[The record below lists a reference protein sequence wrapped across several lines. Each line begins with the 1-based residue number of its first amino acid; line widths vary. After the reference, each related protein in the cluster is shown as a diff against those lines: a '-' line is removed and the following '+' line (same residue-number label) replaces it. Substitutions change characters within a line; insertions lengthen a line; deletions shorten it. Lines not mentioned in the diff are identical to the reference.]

1 MAGNTISST
10 SRLEYNLPRVYGFA
24 QMTESPGKQHLTK
37 RYMWLVI
44 AAGAAIF
51 AYACYTLPYQQLDFR
66 FLLLF
71 SLTVAISS
79 GIGIRVPRV
88 NTTITVADSF
98 VFLTLLLYGP
108 EAAVIV
114 AASDGLS
121 SGLRISKRLITVLF
135 NAGATTLAVFLTGA
149 IVRTLFGSPIDI
161 STLPHSLVVILLCVA
176 ALVQYLSHT
185 WLVAICLAC
194 KSDRPLWQTWATH
207 YLWSS
212 LTYFVGAFV
221 AGGIIKLQTSISF
234 YAVLAPLPVISIIY
248 FTYEK
253 YLEDIRATAA
263 QAERAERERA
273 EAEHARAEA
282 ERLRAEQAE
291 LHVEELNRYVEKLER
306 TSRELQESREHFRHA
321 AFHDALTGLP
331 NRTLFTDHLRV
342 AVGRARQND
351 QYLFCVL
358 FLDLDRFKNINDS
371 LGHPCGDELLMLV
384 ARRLEACI
392 RQTDMVARF
401 GGDEFAILLDGM
413 EDPSD
418 AISVAKKVQQAIS
431 APFKLH
437 NHQAVT
443 TASIGVA
450 LGTNN
455 YSEAEDVIRDADTAM
470 YRAKEHGKA
479 CYEIFDTAMHTRAV
493 TLLRL
498 ESDFRR
504 ALENQELCVY
514 YQPIVAIESG
524 ELHGFE
530 ALVRWEHPERGII
543 LPSDFI
549 PLAEE
554 TGLIVPL
561 GLSVLREACNQL
573 RSWQQRSVLNRYLIM
588 SVNLS
593 GKQLMQPNLTEKI
606 EEVLRESQL
615 DPWRLKLEIT
625 ETVVMENSELAAITL
640 TKLRGL
646 GVRLSIDD
654 FGTGYSSLSYLNRFP
669 VDTLKI
675 DRSFVARMSQADE
688 NLQIVKTIVTL
699 AGNLG
704 MEVVAEGVETEDQL
718 SQLKA
723 LKCQYAQGF
732 LFAEPLDVDEAEL
745 FIQHSAQ
752 AMDTN
757 VTSLVSAEF
766 AM

>member
-1 MAGNTISST
+1 MI
-10 SRLEYNLPRVYGFA
+10 
-24 QMTESPGKQHLTK
+24 ESVGKQSLTK
-37 RYMWLVI
+37 RYMWLMV

-51 AYACYTLPYQQLDFR
+51 SYSCYTLPYQQLDFR

-71 SLTVAISS
+71 SLTLGISS

-88 NTTITVADSF
+88 NTTITVADTF

-114 AASDGLS
+114 AAADGLS
-121 SGLRISKRLITVLF
+121 SGLRISKRLITILF
-135 NAGATTLAVFLTGA
+135 NAAATTIAVFITGA
-149 IVRTLFGSPIDI
+149 IARILFGSPIHLATQPYSVI
-161 STLPHSLVVILLCVA
+161 VVILCVV

-185 WLVAICLAC
+185 SLVAICHAY
-194 KSDRPLWQTWATH
+194 KSNRPVWQTWTTH

-212 LTYFVGAFV
+212 LTYFVGAFLAV
-221 AGGIIKLQTSISF
+221 GIIKLEGTISF
-234 YAVLAPLPVISIIY
+234 YAVLAPLPIISIIY

-253 YLEDIRATAA
+253 YLEDIRTTAA

-291 LHVEELNRYVEKLER
+291 LHVEELNRYVERLER

-331 NRTLFTDHLRV
+331 NRSLFTDHLRV
-342 AVGRARQND
+342 ALERTRQSD
-351 QYLFCVL
+351 EYLFCVL

-371 LGHPCGDELLMLV
+371 LGHPCGDELLILV

-413 EDPSD
+413 QDPSD
-418 AISVAKKVQQAIS
+418 AMTVAEKVQQAIS

-437 NHQAVT
+437 NHEAVT

-450 LGTNN
+450 LGANN
-455 YSEAEDVIRDADTAM
+455 YAEAEDVIRDADTAM

-479 CYEIFDTAMHTRAV
+479 RYEIFDTAMHTRAV

-514 YQPIVAIESG
+514 YQPIVSIESG

-530 ALVRWEHPERGII
+530 ALVRWHHPERGIV

-573 RSWQQRSVLNRYLIM
+573 WKWQQHSVLNRYLIM

-593 GKQLMQPNLTEKI
+593 GKQLMQIDLTEKV
-606 EEVLRESQL
+606 EEVLRESHL
-615 DPWRLKLEIT
+615 DPWHLKLEIT
-625 ETVVMENSELAAITL
+625 ESVVMEEPELAAITL
-640 TKLRGL
+640 AKLRGL

-675 DRSFVARMSQADE
+675 DRSFVTTMSEADE

-704 MEVVAEGVETEDQL
+704 MEVIAEGVETEEQL
-718 SQLKA
+718 NQLKL
-723 LKCQYAQGF
+723 LKCQYAQGY
-732 LFAEPLDVDEAEL
+732 LFSEPLDVMEADM
-745 FIQHSAQ
+745 FIRNAAQ
-752 AMDTN
+752 GVHAN
-757 VTSLVSAEF
+757 VTALMSAEF

>member
-1 MAGNTISST
+1 M
-10 SRLEYNLPRVYGFA
+10 
-24 QMTESPGKQHLTK
+24 GKQRFIN
-37 RYMWLVI
+37 RYMWLVVV
-44 AAGAAIF
+44 AGTAIF
-51 AYACYTLPYQQLDFR
+51 FHSLCTLPFARLDFR
-66 FLLLF
+66 FCLLF
-71 SLTVAISS
+71 LLTVVISS
-79 GIGIRVPRV
+79 RIAIKVPRV

-114 AASDGLS
+114 AAADGLS
-121 SGLRISKRLITVLF
+121 AGRHLSKRWVTVLF
-135 NAGATTLAVFLTGA
+135 NAAAAGSAAFITGA
-149 IVRTLFGSPIDI
+149 IARFLFGVDFHVDTQSL
-161 STLPHSLVVILLCVA
+161 STSLVLLSTVA
-176 ALVQYLSHT
+176 FSQYLVHT
-185 WLVAICLAC
+185 WLVAICMAC
-194 KSDRPLWQTWATH
+194 KSDRPLWQTWSKH

-212 LTYFVGAFV
+212 LTYFIGAFV
-221 AGGIIKLQTSISF
+221 AGGILKLETTVSF
-234 YAVLAPLPVISIIY
+234 YAVLAPLPLISIIY

-291 LHVEELNRYVEKLER
+291 RHVEELNRYVEKLES
-306 TSRELQESREHFRHA
+306 TGRELEESREHFRHA

-331 NRTLFTDHLRV
+331 NRSLFTDHLRV
-342 AVGRARQND
+342 ALRRAQQNEK
-351 QYLFCVL
+351 YLFGVL

-371 LGHPCGDELLMLV
+371 LGHPCGDELLKLV

-401 GGDEFAILLDGM
+401 GGDEFAILLDAIQ
-413 EDPSD
+413 DASD
-418 AISVAKKVQQAIS
+418 AVRVAEKVQQAIS
-431 APFKLH
+431 APFKLVSH
-437 NHQAVT
+437 EAIT

-450 LGTNN
+450 LSTSGYT
-455 YSEAEDVIRDADTAM
+455 EAEDIIRDADTAM
-470 YRAKEHGKA
+470 YRAKDRGKA
-479 CYEIFDTAMHTRAV
+479 RCEIFDTAMHTRAV

-498 ESDFRR
+498 ESDLRR
-504 ALENQELCVY
+504 ALEKDELCVY
-514 YQPIVAIESG
+514 YQPIVSLASG

-530 ALVRWEHPERGII
+530 ALVRWQHPERGIVS
-543 LPSDFI
+543 PDDFV

-554 TGLIVPL
+554 TGLILPI
-561 GLSVLREACNQL
+561 GLRVLWDACNQL
-573 RSWQQRSVLNRYLIM
+573 RKWQQYSLSNRDLIM

-593 GKQLMQPNLTEKI
+593 GKQLMQPDLIQRI
-606 EEVLRESQL
+606 EEVLHESQIN
-615 DPWRLKLEIT
+615 PWHLKLEIT
-625 ETVVMENSELAAITL
+625 ETVVMENPELAAVTL
-640 TKLRGL
+640 AKLRSL

-675 DRSFVARMSQADE
+675 DRSFVTSMNAADE

-704 MEVVAEGVETEDQL
+704 MQVVAEGVETEEQL
-718 SQLKA
+718 EQLRS
-723 LKCQYAQGF
+723 LKCQYGQGF
-732 LFAEPLDVDEAEL
+732 LFSKPLAVTDADLFVLNSAPAGSLIELSAVD
-745 FIQHSAQ
+745 
-752 AMDTN
+752 
-757 VTSLVSAEF
+757 F

>member
-1 MAGNTISST
+1 
-10 SRLEYNLPRVYGFA
+10 
-24 QMTESPGKQHLTK
+24 MTESAGKQSLTK
-37 RYMWLVI
+37 RYMWLMV
-44 AAGAAIF
+44 AAGVAIF
-51 AYACYTLPYQQLDFR
+51 SYACYTLPYQQLDFR

-71 SLTVAISS
+71 SLTVLISS
-79 GIGIRVPRV
+79 RFGIRVPRV
-88 NTTITVADSF
+88 NTTITVADTF

-114 AASDGLS
+114 AAADGLS

-135 NAGATTLAVFLTGA
+135 NAAATALAVFITGA
-149 IVRTLFGSPIDI
+149 IARTFFGFPINLAAQPY
-161 STLPHSLVVILLCVA
+161 STILSLLCVV

-194 KSDRPLWQTWATH
+194 KSNRPVWQTWTKH

-212 LTYFVGAFV
+212 LTYFVGAFL
-221 AGGIIKLQTSISF
+221 AGGIIKLEGTISF
-234 YAVLAPLPVISIIY
+234 YAVLAPLPIISIIY

-331 NRTLFTDHLRV
+331 NRSLFTDHLRV
-342 AVGRARQND
+342 ALGRARQND
-351 QYLFCVL
+351 EYMFCVL

-371 LGHPCGDELLMLV
+371 LGHPCGDELLILV

-413 EDPSD
+413 QDPT
-418 AISVAKKVQQAIS
+418 VAMTVAEKVQQAIS

-437 NHQAVT
+437 NHEAVT

-450 LGTNN
+450 LGANN
-455 YSEAEDVIRDADTAM
+455 YAEAEDVIRDADTAM

-479 CYEIFDTAMHTRAV
+479 RYEIFDTAMHTRAV

-514 YQPIVAIESG
+514 YQPIVSIGSG

-530 ALVRWEHPERGII
+530 ALVRWRHPERGLV
-543 LPSDFI
+543 LPTDFI

-561 GLSVLREACNQL
+561 GLSVLREACHQL
-573 RSWQQRSVLNRYLIM
+573 RQWQQVSVLNRYLIM

-593 GKQLMQPNLTEKI
+593 GKQLMQPDLTEKI
-606 EEVLRESQL
+606 EEVLRESNL

-625 ETVVMENSELAAITL
+625 ETVVMENPELAAITL
-640 TKLRGL
+640 AKLRGL

-675 DRSFVARMSQADE
+675 DRSFVTAMSDADE

-718 SQLKA
+718 NLLRV
-723 LKCQYAQGF
+723 LKCQYAQGY
-732 LFAEPLDVDEAEL
+732 LFSEPLDVMEADL
-745 FIQHSAQ
+745 FIRNAAHGFDA
-752 AMDTN
+752 N
-757 VTSLVSAEF
+757 VAALMHAEF

>member
-1 MAGNTISST
+1 
-10 SRLEYNLPRVYGFA
+10 
-24 QMTESPGKQHLTK
+24 MTESIGNQSFTK
-37 RYMWLVI
+37 RYMWLTV
-44 AAGAAIF
+44 AAGGAIF
-51 AYACYTLPYQQLDFR
+51 SYSCYTLPYQQLDFR

-71 SLTVAISS
+71 SLTLLISS
-79 GIGIRVPRV
+79 RFGIRVPRV
-88 NTTITVADSF
+88 NTTITVADTF

-114 AASDGLS
+114 AAADGLS

-135 NAGATTLAVFLTGA
+135 NVAATTLAVFITGA
-149 IVRTLFGSPIDI
+149 TTRIFFGSLLNIAAQPY
-161 STLPHSLVVILLCVA
+161 STIVILLCVV

-194 KSDRPLWQTWATH
+194 KSNRPAWQTWTKH

-212 LTYFVGAFV
+212 LTYFIGAFV
-221 AGGIIKLQTSISF
+221 AGGIIRLEGTISF
-234 YAVLAPLPVISIIY
+234 YAVLAPLPIISIIY

-331 NRTLFTDHLRV
+331 NRSLFTDHLRV
-342 AVGRARQND
+342 ALERARQND
-351 QYLFCVL
+351 EYLFCVL

-371 LGHPCGDELLMLV
+371 LGHPCGDELLILV

-413 EDPSD
+413 HD
-418 AISVAKKVQQAIS
+418 SVEAMTVAEKVQQTIS

-437 NHQAVT
+437 NHEAVT

-450 LGTNN
+450 LSTSN
-455 YSEAEDVIRDADTAM
+455 YAEAEDVIRDADTAM

-479 CYEIFDTAMHTRAV
+479 RYEIFDTAMHTRAV

-504 ALENQELCVY
+504 ALENEELCVY
-514 YQPIVAIESG
+514 YQPIVSVGSG
-524 ELHGFE
+524 ELYGFE
-530 ALVRWEHPERGII
+530 ALVRWQHPERGLV

-561 GLSVLREACNQL
+561 GLSVLREACHQL
-573 RSWQQRSVLNRYLIM
+573 REWQERSVLNRYLIM

-593 GKQLMQPNLTEKI
+593 GKQLMQTDLTEKI
-606 EEVLRESQL
+606 EEVLRESHL
-615 DPWRLKLEIT
+615 DPWHLKLEIT
-625 ETVVMENSELAAITL
+625 ESVVMENPELAAVTL
-640 TKLRGL
+640 AKLRGL

-675 DRSFVARMSQADE
+675 DRSFVTTMSEADE

-704 MEVVAEGVETEDQL
+704 MEVIAEGVETETQL
-718 SQLKA
+718 NLLRV

-732 LFAEPLDVDEAEL
+732 LFSEPLDVTEADLFIRNAAQGFDANVTALVTAEL
-745 FIQHSAQ
+745 
-752 AMDTN
+752 AM
-757 VTSLVSAEF
+757 
-766 AM
+766 